1 MFARPG
7 EGTNTHY
14 FCFLLSAFHRTDD
27 LSLVQIPSASAP
39 TRASVR
45 LESALVTS
53 ASRRA
58 PRRNAAVNHGACPRL
73 PCFSTAPG
81 KQHATSE
88 TSPKLSINS

>member
-7 EGTNTHY
+7 GGTNSHY

-58 PRRNAAVNHGACPRL
+58 PRRNAAVKRGPCSRL
-73 PCFSTAPG
+73 PWFPTTPE
-81 KQHATSE
+81 KHHATS
-88 TSPKLSINS
+88 

>member
-1 MFARPG
+1 MCNVRPP
-7 EGTNTHY
+7 EYSTNAHY
-14 FCFLLSAFHRTDD
+14 ICFPVGAFNSTDG

-58 PRRNAAVNHGACPRL
+58 PRRNAAVNRGACSRL
-73 PCFSTAPG
+73 P
-81 KQHATSE
+81 
-88 TSPKLSINS
+88 

>member
-1 MFARPG
+1 
-7 EGTNTHY
+7 E
-14 FCFLLSAFHRTDD
+14 
-27 LSLVQIPSASAP
+27 IPSASAP

-58 PRRNAAVNHGACPRL
+58 PRRNAAVNRGACSRFPW
-73 PCFSTAPG
+73 FSTAPE

-88 TSPKLSINS
+88 TSPTLSINI